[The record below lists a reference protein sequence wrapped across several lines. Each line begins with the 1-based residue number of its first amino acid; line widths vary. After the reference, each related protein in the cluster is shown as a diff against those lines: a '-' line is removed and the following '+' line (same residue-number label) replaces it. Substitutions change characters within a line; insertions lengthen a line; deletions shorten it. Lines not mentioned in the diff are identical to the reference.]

1 MTDSDQGEP
10 SLCLEACA
18 LECIR
23 GNRVLFRDL
32 ELRIEAGEVIQVAG
46 ANGSGKTSLL
56 RLLCGLG
63 VPTHGAITWCGQNI
77 RQIRAEYLAEVT
89 YVGHL
94 PGIKLDLS
102 PEENLTMDRA
112 LNGGRKDVDNRSI
125 LERLKLQNFIDTPC
139 RYLSAG
145 QKRRVALA
153 KLMFGHASLWLLDE
167 PLTAID
173 QSGVDDL
180 TMVISDF
187 VGGGGMVVMTS
198 HQSISLQ
205 GRELR
210 TVVLGQ

>member
-1 MTDSDQGEP
+1 
-10 SLCLEACA
+10 
-18 LECIR
+18 
-23 GNRVLFRDL
+23 
-32 ELRIEAGEVIQVAG
+32 
-46 ANGSGKTSLL
+46 
-56 RLLCGLG
+56 
-63 VPTHGAITWCGQNI
+63 
-77 RQIRAEYLAEVT
+77 
-89 YVGHL
+89 
-94 PGIKLDLS
+94 
-102 PEENLTMDRA
+102 MDRA